1 MPAHKLPR
9 LSPTVVAILAS
20 GALLSGCDLWGGSS
34 ESDNNA
40 TVSEVGPPAAVGAQ
54 MEEASNAAGG
64 YLFSKTNVTTVVH
77 DVDENGDPVD
87 RVVVGQ
93 LLHVIDPGTGL
104 EVGSGPIQVDADSTQ
119 EVSKSFTMSADGLS
133 QQANGVNDTLFFTD
147 ARTLYKV
154 SLARRDATEMQ
165 QQVSS
170 ETHIC
175 QLLKT
180 IPKDANA
187 TSSWIVLTAT
197 RTADG
202 DCTQVDDVVTKI
214 VDSEATDST
223 AATSTGQL
231 DQVLTAQR
239 DAQGKLLGILGLAP
253 AETTSTTVT
262 TANGTEIVNKVTRK
276 LVTMNGDTGG
286 VTEVNLGLDASLH
299 AAYFDR
305 VAGSTTKAYLRVTN
319 DSDVNALYVL
329 DWSTGTPSLSRTPT
343 TSLTLGDAVFVHAD
357 TRANYFVDGV
367 SLQALGSTGTLTTL
381 ATLRKGAPQTGGVMT
396 SSYLVVPQ
404 LDNDSGVLSLQ
415 AFSKTQPNSARD
427 IAPPQTI
434 GTLRVEAHN
443 GDVLIV
449 SNTFETTPGQ
459 PQTTLW
465 RVDLNPAAIAYQR
478 VSDQATLLSTTQA
491 ASETLTGEQQQA
503 YVLWSSVP
511 SGGALSVSSY
521 QLSTSQTY
529 VLTGSTP
536 AWDLAQGTLGNITQ
550 GLLTTT
556 TGDIDTLW
564 SFDAG
569 KAGSLTK
576 VPANTNR

>member
-9 LSPTVVAILAS
+9 LSPTVMAILAS
-20 GALLSGCDLWGGSS
+20 GALLSGCDLWGGDDASS
-34 ESDNNA
+34 PNA
-40 TVSEVGPPAAVGAQ
+40 TVSDTAEPVVVAQ
-54 MEEASNAAGG
+54 MEEASSAAGG
-64 YLFSKTNVTTVVH
+64 YLFSKTNVTGLVH
-77 DVDENGDPVD
+77 EVDENGDTVD
-87 RVVVGQ
+87 RVTLIGQ
-93 LLHVIDPGTGL
+93 QIHVIDPRTGL
-104 EVGSGPIQVDADSTQ
+104 EIGSGPIVVDANSTQ
-119 EVSKSFTMSADGLS
+119 VVSQSFTMSADGLS
-133 QQANGVNDTLFFTD
+133 QQANGINDTLFFTD
-147 ARTLYKV
+147 GQRLYKV
-154 SLARRDATEMQ
+154 SLARSEATEMQ

-170 ETHIC
+170 EEHIC
-175 QLLKT
+175 QLVKA

-187 TSSWIVLTAT
+187 TGSWIVLTAT
-197 RTADG
+197 RTASG
-202 DCTQVDDVVTKI
+202 DCAQADDVITKV
-214 VDSEATDST
+214 VDSDATDST
-223 AATSTGQL
+223 AATNAGQIDL
-231 DQVLTAQR
+231 VLTAQR
-239 DAQGKLLGILGLAP
+239 DGLGNLQGLLGLAP
-253 AETTSTTVT
+253 AETTSTTDDT
-262 TANGTEIVNKVTRK
+262 GTVNKVTRR
-276 LVTMNGDTGG
+276 LVRMNGSG
-286 VTEVNLGLDASLH
+286 VVSNVDLGLDASLH
-299 AAYFDR
+299 AAYFGR

-319 DSDVNALYVL
+319 DSNVNALYVL
-329 DWSTGTPSLSRTPT
+329 DWSTGTPSLSRTPAA
-343 TSLTLGDAVFVHAD
+343 TLAFGDAAFVHTD
-357 TRANYFVDGV
+357 TRATYFVDGV
-367 SLQALGSTGTLTTL
+367 SLQSLNAGTGALTTL
-381 ATLRKGAPQTGGVMT
+381 ATLRKGAPQAGGVMT

-415 AFSKTQPNSARD
+415 AFSKTTANSVRD

-569 KAGSLTK
+569 KAGSLIK